1 MNPVPKHIAIIM
13 DGNGRW
19 AKQHGLPREEGH
31 RKGVETVEAIVEAC
45 QERGVKHLTLYAFS
59 EENWNRPD
67 GEVAS
72 LMKLLSFFLTAKC
85 QKMLDNGIRFRTIGD
100 IEKLPA
106 DVLEQIQAVKEKTSD
121 GQKMELVLALSYGS
135 HSELTRTINT
145 LIAKGKPEV
154 TVQDVEDHLD
164 TRGMPNP
171 DLLIRTSGE
180 YRLSNFL
187 LWQLAYSELY
197 FTDVLWPEF
206 SEAELDRAISD
217 FQGRERRFG
226 GVGEDD

>member
-19 AKQHGLPREEGH
+19 AKQHGLLREEGH
-31 RKGVETVEAIVEAC
+31 RKGVEAVETIVEAC
-45 QERGVKHLTLYAFS
+45 QDRGVKHLTLYAFS
-59 EENWNRPD
+59 EENWSRPD

-72 LMKLLSFFLTAKC
+72 LMKLLSMFLTAKC

-100 IEKLPA
+100 IEKLPE
-106 DVLEQIQAVKEKTSD
+106 DVLEQIQAVKEKTS
-121 GQKMELVLALSYGS
+121 GCQNMELILALSYGS

-145 LIAKGKPEV
+145 LIAEGRSEV

-164 TRGMPNP
+164 TRGMPHP

-206 SEAELDRAISD
+206 DETELDKAISD